1 MKKEWNFE
9 LLSWAFVIAFCVLI
23 LSPVIFKSG
32 THYTFYWQNVVSIIV
47 FLSFSR
53 LIFLLGY
60 TPYGRYKWLRF
71 ILVFLPI
78 PLFMY
83 HLDNLYDFQR
93 FVDENGTISFLK
105 GSTDLDDYN
114 FGKYIKYQFIF
125 FCTGALVTIVI
136 MPLRMILSFWRTT
149 NTKDRV

>member
-9 LLSWAFVIAFCVLI
+9 FLSWAFVLVFCVLI

-32 THYTFYWQNVVSIIV
+32 VYYTFYVQNAVSIIV
-47 FLSFSR
+47 FLTFSR

-60 TPYGRYKWLRF
+60 TPYARLKWLRML
-71 ILVFLPI
+71 LVFLPI

-93 FVDENGTISFLK
+93 YVDENGTISFLK
-105 GSTDLDDYN
+105 GSTNLDDYN

-125 FCTGALVTIVI
+125 FSTGALVTIVL
-136 MPLRMILSFWRTT
+136 MPVRMIVSFWRTT